1 MEKKNKE
8 IVFRVFRVY
17 RVNGKYPKYPIYPKY
32 PRYILKKINEY
43 STWYWSGKGY
53 TKGISKGRESHS
65 YHILIS

>member
-32 PRYILKKINEY
+32 PRYILRKKSMNILRGIGVVRV
-43 STWYWSGKGY
+43 TRKG
-53 TKGISKGRESHS
+53 
-65 YHILIS
+65 